1 MWTALLEQLDGGLRV
16 LVHGNVDISDSWSPD
31 PLVAQ
36 SITAEFPLIW
46 IQSYLSQ
53 LLYLGTFHPD
63 DAPCQALMNQQAKL
77 AVKINPTVMLI
88 LKKKEKKTHKA

>member
-1 MWTALLEQLDGGLRV
+1 MV
-16 LVHGNVDISDSWSPD
+16 
-31 PLVAQ
+31 Q
-36 SITAEFPLIW
+36 SITVGFPLIW

-53 LLYLGTFHPD
+53 LLYLGTFYPD

-88 LKKKEKKTHKA
+88 LKKKQKNT